1 MEMGGT
7 GDARESIVPSSVSIY
22 AMREGTKHLLRP
34 RVDELAALVA
44 DPKVNLWVDIEGST
58 EAHMAMLRDL
68 MQIHP
73 LLIED
78 AFKAQDTPK
87 IEVHDE
93 YAYFIVLGPE
103 EPDPVPGEV
112 TLRDLDVFIAERFV
126 VTHHEGNVSAV
137 PHVRQMVER
146 FPDLLAQGPAV
157 VAHRIVD
164 FMVDRFMV
172 RMNTLGERVDGL
184 ELAALRAT
192 TPAVLE
198 TILEAK
204 HDVLHLGRLVRHQ
217 KEVLRALATGSVRFV
232 PSDVR
237 PFFRDIYDHFVSI
250 ADQSEAFRDAVSD
263 ALDAYLSMQSHRL
276 NDVMKALT
284 MISTIM
290 LPLMF
295 ITGLYGMNFDYMPGL
310 HHAYGYHVAVTVMA
324 TTASGIFVYFKR
336 RNWW

>member
-1 MEMGGT
+1 M
-7 GDARESIVPSSVSIY
+7 
-22 AMREGTKHLLRP
+22 
-34 RVDELAALVA
+34 
-44 DPKVNLWVDIEGST
+44 
-58 EAHMAMLRDL
+58 
-68 MQIHP
+68 
-73 LLIED
+73 
-78 AFKAQDTPK
+78 
-87 IEVHDE
+87 
-93 YAYFIVLGPE
+93 
-103 EPDPVPGEV
+103 
-112 TLRDLDVFIAERFV
+112 
-126 VTHHEGNVSAV
+126 
-137 PHVRQMVER
+137 
-146 FPDLLAQGPAV
+146 
-157 VAHRIVD
+157 
-164 FMVDRFMV
+164 
-172 RMNTLGERVDGL
+172 
-184 ELAALRAT
+184 
-192 TPAVLE
+192 
-198 TILEAK
+198 
-204 HDVLHLGRLVRHQ
+204 
-217 KEVLRALATGSVRFV
+217 